1 MTPRVAITHAVRT
14 PIGKFLGAFQGLSAA
29 DLGVQA
35 VRALLSRANLA
46 PDRVDEVIVGN
57 ARQAGGGPNVGRQV
71 ARRAGCPQ
79 EVPAYTVN
87 MACGSGLKAVLLAAE
102 SVLLGRTRIVVAGGT
117 ENMTR
122 VPFLL
127 DRMRFGY
134 GAGDV
139 EVVDGMYR
147 DGFLCPL
154 AKQVM
159 GETAETLAERYKIP
173 REEQDQFAAE
183 SQQKCERAWKAERFR
198 DEIAPVELPTQNGSG
213 PKLVSRDEHPRAGVT
228 AEGLRDL
235 PPVFR
240 KDGTVHAGNSSGIT
254 DGAAAVLVC
263 SEDAAREIGAEP
275 LAFLEASSIVGVDP
289 AIMGIGPVPAVRKLF
304 SGRGLSWDDV
314 DLVEL
319 NEAFAAQVLACD
331 RDLRIPRDRLN
342 VNGGAIALGHP
353 IGATGARIL
362 VTLLHE
368 MRRRGARRGLATLC
382 VSGGLGLAATVV
394 REGR

>member
-1 MTPRVAITHAVRT
+1 MNPRVVLAQAVRT
-14 PIGKFLGAFQGLSAA
+14 PIGKFLGAFQDLSAA

-57 ARQAGGGPNVGRQV
+57 ARQAGGGPNVGRQI
-71 ARRAGCPQ
+71 ARRAGIPQ

-102 SVLLGRTRIVVAGGT
+102 SVTLGRSRIVVAGGT
-117 ENMTR
+117 ESMTR

-127 DRMRFGY
+127 DRMRLGY

-159 GETAETLAERYKIP
+159 GETAETLADRYRIP
-173 REEQDQFAAE
+173 REEQDRFAAE
-183 SQQKCERAWKAERFR
+183 SQQKCELAWKAGRFD
-198 DEIAPVELPTQNGSG
+198 DEIAPVELPVQNGSG
-213 PKLVSRDEHPRAGVT
+213 PKRVSRDEHPRAGVT
-228 AEGLRDL
+228 AESLRDL
-235 PPVFR
+235 APVFR
-240 KDGTVHAGNSSGIT
+240 KDGTIHAGNSSGIT

-263 SEDAAREIGAEP
+263 SEDAAREIGATP
-275 LAFLEASSIVGVDP
+275 LAFLEASAIVGVDP

-304 SGRGLSWDDV
+304 GAQSLSWDAV

-331 RDLRIPRDRLN
+331 RDLRIPRERLN

-362 VTLLHE
+362 VTLLYE
-368 MRRRGARRGLATLC
+368 MRRRGALRGLATLC